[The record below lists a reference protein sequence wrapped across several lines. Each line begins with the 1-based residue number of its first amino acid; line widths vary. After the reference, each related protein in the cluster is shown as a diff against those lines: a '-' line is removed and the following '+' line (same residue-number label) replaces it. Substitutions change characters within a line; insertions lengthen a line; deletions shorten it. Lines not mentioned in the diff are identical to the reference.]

1 MISRNPQSGTS
12 HGVVWGLLVA
22 ALLGFYLGRNV
33 VAASARVGRGPSDF
47 AHYHRAARATLDGES
62 PYSVRGFLYP
72 PPALLPVLPL
82 ATLDETAAR
91 RWWFSIS
98 QLLLLTSAL
107 AVWRK
112 LGGGVLAATAVVVVW
127 SLTGTVAENLVLG
140 QINPILL
147 ILITAAMVAPVVAA
161 SRSTAFVGAAAA
173 IKIWPGLLLAAPLL
187 QRRWRAFR
195 VGGAVAA
202 ALLVGGTTTLAV
214 LRPPPYL
221 PQGSGSWAG
230 SPAFLSF
237 SLPATVLRL
246 ADPPSDWRE
255 IPQSWL
261 VGNRLEDVDLPV
273 LAAIL
278 SLATAL
284 LTLGGGLF
292 LIFRSVR
299 PETPPIAIY
308 AALIALALAAA
319 PVSWYHYRLLH
330 LPGLAW
336 LALALLT
343 RRDRWGLAL
352 LAALVAVVTWS
363 HLAWL
368 PPVGIAVDPPFVVVR
383 GLLVPVLELVL
394 AAWYLRIATDPYAT
408 TDLQKLRTQN

>member
-1 MISRNPQSGTS
+1 MNQKSRKQ
-12 HGVVWGLLVA
+12 GVVWGLVVA
-22 ALLGFYLGRNV
+22 ALFGFYVGRNV
-33 VAASARVGRGPSDF
+33 VAASAQIGRGPSDF
-47 AHYHRAARATLDGES
+47 AHSYWAARATLEGAS

-72 PPALLPVLPL
+72 PAALLPVLPL
-82 ATLDETAAR
+82 ATRDEATAR

-98 QLLLLTSAL
+98 QLLLLAAAV
-107 AVWRK
+107 AVWRR
-112 LGGGVLAATAVVVVW
+112 LGGGAQPAAVVVVVW

-140 QINPILL
+140 QINPVLL
-147 ILITAAMVAPVVAA
+147 ILITAAMVAPVIAT
-161 SRSTAFVGAAAA
+161 SRSAAFIGAAGAV
-173 IKIWPGLLLAAPLL
+173 KIWPALLLAAPLL
-187 QRRWRAFR
+187 QRKWRAFA
-195 VGGAVAA
+195 VGCAVAA
-202 ALLVGGTTTLAV
+202 ALLIGGGMTLTA
-214 LRPPPYL
+214 LRPPPYR
-221 PQGSGSWAG
+221 PQGMGSWAG
-230 SPAFLSF
+230 SPAFLNL
-237 SLPATVLRL
+237 SLPATALRL
-246 ADPPSDWRE
+246 ADPPDDWRE

-261 VGNRLEDVDLPV
+261 VGNRLEDVELPAP
-273 LAAIL
+273 AALL

-292 LIFRSVR
+292 LIFRLVR
-299 PETPPIAIY
+299 PETPRLAIY

-343 RRDRWGLAL
+343 RRDHRGLAL

-368 PPVGIAVDPPFVVVR
+368 PPTGIAVAPVFVVVR

-394 AAWYLRIATDPYAT
+394 AAWYLRAADHTPSATEN
-408 TDLQKLRTQN
+408 LQLKTQN